1 MVNKVTSKTLKQ
13 EDRMHSNGKYI
24 SLSGARR
31 LLWKRKWTGLRR
43 LLGQWSAEMV
53 AVEKVPGG
61 KRF

>member
-1 MVNKVTSKTLKQ
+1 MKAAVEKKT
-13 EDRMHSNGKYI
+13 G
-24 SLSGARR
+24 
-31 LLWKRKWTGLRR
+31 TGLRR